1 MSVFHENMLI
11 GSSGQGAPAAAGIS
25 RSLRFNSSDSA
36 YLSRTPASAGTSR
49 TTWTVSF
56 WAKRAALAATQW
68 LFFSSD
74 LSANTTGAY
83 FTSSDTLEFYE
94 FQSGSY
100 ASRLITTQVFRDPS
114 AWYNLVFTWDTDNGT
129 STNRVRIYV
138 NGVRIDTFSTSS
150 YPSSGVQS
158 RWNNNVEH
166 YFGRGVGSEYFSGYL
181 ADIYFID
188 GQALDPSSFTET
200 DATTGQLIPKA
211 YTGTY
216 GTNGFHLEFA
226 DNSSNTATTL
236 GKDTS
241 GNGNN
246 FTPSNLSV
254 TAGAGNDSLVDV
266 PSSSGTDTGVG
277 GEVRGN
283 YCTLNPLKI
292 GANATLTNGNLDFTS
307 STTTGYNT
315 VLGTIGVSSG
325 KWYWE
330 VTATSSQAN
339 GFGIATDKVNINDYL
354 GGDANGWMYYQNTG
368 AKYNNNTAASY
379 GSSYT
384 TNDVIGFAFDADAGT
399 ITAYKNGVSLGVM
412 YSGLAA
418 GTYFPAVSD
427 SGAQTCSSTANFGQR
442 AFAYT
447 APSGFKALNTA
458 NLPAPVV
465 TKPNTVMDVL
475 LWTGNGSN
483 TRSVSGLAFSP
494 EFVWFKSRSAAYAHQ
509 LYDVVRGSGSG
520 KNLIS
525 NQTDAEGAGSSSF
538 GYLSSFDSSGFSLA
552 AGSDSTF
559 QWGNQSGT
567 TYAAWTWDA
576 GSSTDTNNTAGTI
589 TPTGVRANATAG
601 FSIVT
606 YTGNGTNNAT
616 VGHGLGVA
624 PRFLIGM
631 DRTGGNWQV
640 WGANMNNG
648 SFDCIMNLNT
658 TDALATGITTRFRA
672 ASSTTFTIGTDGDIN
687 ANGNTYVTYCFAPV
701 VGYSSAFSI
710 SGNGSVDGPFCF
722 LGFRPRFLIYKR
734 TDVSGD
740 RWLIWDA
747 ARNSYN
753 QMTDGLFPNLSNAEL
768 NGYDIDFLSNG
779 FKLRD
784 TESAVNASGGTYIGF
799 AFAESPFQYARA
811 R

>member
-36 YLSRTPASAGTSR
+36 YLSRTPASAGNR
-49 TTWTVSF
+49 KTWT
-56 WAKRAALAATQW
+56 WAGWVKRTVGSSDDEL
-68 LFFSSD
+68 FSSD
-74 LSANTTGAY
+74 
-83 FTSSDTLEFYE
+83 SSDGFVIRFVGSTSAIRVYSN
-94 FQSGSY
+94 SGGGLQLN
-100 ASRLITTQVFRDPS
+100 LITSAVYRDPS
-114 AWYNLVFTWDTDNGT
+114 AWYHLLIAIDTT
-129 STNRVRIYV
+129 QATAANRAKIYV
-138 NGVRIDTFSTSS
+138 NGVEVTAFSTSA
-150 YPSSGVQS
+150 YPSQNTDLLANQALAHYIGKNAWGASGL
-158 RWNNNVEH
+158 NA
-166 YFGRGVGSEYFSGYL
+166 YL

-188 GQALDPSSFTET
+188 GQALTPSSFTET

-211 YTGTY
+211 YTGSY

-246 FTPSNLSV
+246 WTPNNLSV

-266 PSSSGTDTGVG
+266 PTNGSQTDTGVG

-283 YCTLNPLKI
+283 YCTWNPLYVDTS
-292 GANATLTNGNLDFTS
+292 NNLPPTFSNGNLDVAWRTS
-307 STTTGYNT
+307 DWNVAMGTFRVST
-315 VLGTIGVSSG
+315 G

-330 VTATSSQAN
+330 MTLTAGNRCMLGISKYTTFNSANAFYYSPDVYVYFSSN
-339 GFGIATDKVNINDYL
+339 GNK
-354 GGDANGWMYYQNTG
+354 W
-368 AKYNNNTAASY
+368 NNNTQTAYGASFVQ
-379 GSSYT
+379 G
-384 TNDVIGFAFDADAGT
+384 DVIGVALDMDAGT
-399 ITAYKNGVSLGVM
+399 IVFYKNGVSQGTAFSSL
-412 YSGLAA
+412 SGNFTPVW
-418 GTYFPAVSD
+418 GTD
-427 SGAQTCSSTANFGQR
+427 TTGNTHTANFGQR
-442 AFAYT
+442 PFVYT

-458 NLPAPVV
+458 NLPAPLV
-465 TKPNTVMDVL
+465 TKPNTVMDVKL
-475 LWTGNGSN
+475 YTGNGSTN
-483 TRSVSGLAFSP
+483 AITGLGFSP
-494 EFVWFKSRSAAYAHQ
+494 DFVWLKRRNLAASHN
-509 LYDVVRGSGSG
+509 LFDIVRGATKFLGSDG
-520 KNLIS
+520 TNAE
-525 NQTDAEGAGSSSF
+525 QTGADR
-538 GYLSSFDSSGFSLA
+538 LTSFDSTGFTL
-552 AGSDSTF
+552 GSNAEVNNNND
-559 QWGNQSGT
+559 
-567 TYAAWTWDA
+567 TYVGWAWDA
-576 GSSTDTNNTAGTI
+576 GEGSAVSNTQGSITSS
-589 TPTGVRANATAG
+589 VRANATAG
-601 FSIVT
+601 FSIIG
-606 YTGNGTNNAT
+606 YTGTGSNAT
-616 VGHGLGVA
+616 VGHGLGVT
-624 PRFLIGM
+624 PGLLICKSRTQSGGSNWVVWHSLFTGSEFL
-631 DRTGGNWQV
+631 R
-640 WGANMNNG
+640 
-648 SFDCIMNLNT
+648 LNT
-658 TDALATGITTRFRA
+658 TDSKQTASVVFNSTAP
-672 ASSTTFTIGTDGDIN
+672 SSTVISLGTDAATNG
-687 ANGNTYVTYCFAPV
+687 NGNTHIIYAFAPV

>member
-442 AFAYT
+442 PFAYT
-447 APSGFKALNTA
+447 APSGFKALCTA
-458 NLPAPVV
+458 NLPAPLV
-465 TKPNTVMDVL
+465 TKPNTVMDVKL
-475 LWTGNGSN
+475 YTGNGS
-483 TRSVSGLAFSP
+483 TQTISGLGFSP
-494 EFVWFKSRSAAYAHQ
+494 NFVWIKERDTTRNHV
-509 LYDVVRGSGSG
+509 LYDTIRGAT
-520 KNLIS
+520 KAL
-525 NQTDAEGAGSSSF
+525 
-538 GYLSSFDSSGFSLA
+538 LSSTTDSEQTYSTTLTAFNSDGFSLD
-552 AGSDSTF
+552 SDDKVN
-559 QWGNQSGT
+559 GNNGT
-567 TYAAWTWDA
+567 YVAWAWDA
-576 GSSTDTNNTAGTI
+576 GEGSAVSNTQGSITSS
-589 TPTGVRANATAG
+589 VRANATAG

-606 YTGNGTNNAT
+606 YTGTGSNAT

-624 PRFLIGM
+624 PFMFIVKNRSTSSDWDVYHGSLPSPATNRIVLQSTAAAIGA
-631 DRTGGNWQV
+631 GGTSAWNSTSPTSTV
-640 WGANMNNG
+640 VSLG
-648 SFDCIMNLNT
+648 
-658 TDALATGITTRFRA
+658 
-672 ASSTTFTIGTDGDIN
+672 SSTSAN
-687 ANGNTYVTYCFAPV
+687 ANGNNHVMYCFAPV
-701 VGYSSAFSI
+701 NSYSSFGSYT
-710 SGNGSVDGPFCF
+710 GNGSSDGPFVYTGQRSRWI
-722 LGFRPRFLIYKR
+722 LLKNASS
-734 TDVSGD
+734 SGSNWYLFD
-740 RWLIWDA
+740 TARDTYNVAVTYLLPNSSA
-747 ARNSYN
+747 AES
-753 QMTDGLFPNLSNAEL
+753 TATFI
-768 NGYDIDFLSNG
+768 DICSNG
-779 FKLRD
+779 FKVRNAGGD
-784 TESAVNASGGTYIGF
+784 TNGNGNTIVYAC
-799 AFAESPFQYARA
+799 FAEHPFQYARA